1 MDFCNLL
8 FSSKSHD
15 ATFTEL
21 IALMKN
27 AIRITAAILVLAAAS
42 WAGVTVT
49 SPLPASVSRS
59 PVHFVAS
66 AESSS
71 PMTAMRIYVDGSLI
85 SSNSG
90 GALDVSVPLT
100 AGTHIVVV
108 RAWDSE
114 GAVFQSDQT
123 VTVDDG
129 IAVSSPVEGS
139 SVALGLQTSKSASP
153 SVAASSTTVVPD
165 NRIVIPAAGVAPG
178 VIVIASGKS
187 ATPPKAAAGLSPSPR
202 RMPFTPA
209 VPAGTVIDRI
219 EEVAWL
225 TCGSCGNDGGTGTTA
240 TYFDTRGIA
249 TPSED
254 GSSTRF
260 SIAATVPFTNGY
272 FYQVHTPIAV
282 PIAALTYEFDLYI
295 PAGSET
301 LPQAF
306 EFECQQI
313 LSGWV
318 YNFAWQAPWHSAT
331 WRTFDYGLKRW
342 DASTIPFTHF
352 TPGTWHHIVAEYHND
367 TVAHT
372 VIHDALTV
380 DGTRYPAN
388 ITHNAFFSGAAN
400 NQFTNAV
407 QLDSNSTA
415 TPYSVYIDSMRI
427 TYR

>member
-1 MDFCNLL
+1 MLSRVSPPTSIKPTSPEEAPL
-8 FSSKSHD
+8 RPWRIAHS
-15 ATFTEL
+15 TVL
-21 IALMKN
+21 ILALMF
-27 AIRITAAILVLAAAS
+27 AF
-42 WAGVTVT
+42 
-49 SPLPASVSRS
+49 VSC
-59 PVHFVAS
+59 
-66 AESSS
+66 
-71 PMTAMRIYVDGSLI
+71 
-85 SSNSG
+85 G
-90 GALDVSVPLT
+90 GKT
-100 AGTHIVVV
+100 T
-108 RAWDSE
+108 
-114 GAVFQSDQT
+114 
-123 VTVDDG
+123 
-129 IAVSSPVEGS
+129 
-139 SVALGLQTSKSASP
+139 
-153 SVAASSTTVVPD
+153 STTATSA
-165 NRIVIPAAGVAPG
+165 PAP
-178 VIVIASGKS
+178 
-187 ATPPKAAAGLSPSPR
+187 TPVPSPA
-202 RMPFTPA
+202 PTPTPGTTPSA
-209 VPAGTVIDRI
+209 TVIDRV
-219 EEVAWL
+219 EESPWL
-225 TCGSCGNDGGTGTTA
+225 TCGNCGNNGGTGPTA
-240 TYFDTRGIA
+240 AFSNTLGIA

-282 PIAALTYEFDLYI
+282 PVAALTYEFDLYI
-295 PAGSET
+295 PAGFET

-313 LSGWV
+313 LDGWV
-318 YNFAWQAPWHSAT
+318 YNFAWQAPWHSPT
-331 WRTFDYGLKRW
+331 WRTFDYVLKRW